1 MTPQARDRIAE
12 RMIAHMRRVNASYL
26 SGTLQ
31 EIGATSY
38 LCGVEEVLL
47 WLDIPYSAAWDADAR
62 RYTAL
67 TLDGLTYS
75 VPGTEAEP

>member
-1 MTPQARDRIAE
+1 MNAQARDRIAE
-12 RMIAHMRRVNASYL
+12 RMITHMRRVNASYL

-47 WLDIPYSAAWDADAR
+47 SLDIPYRSEWDAR
-62 RYTAL
+62 RYTSL
-67 TLDGLTYS
+67 TLDGVTYP
-75 VPGTEAEP
+75 V